1 MMKISRWFIGIMVVL
16 FALLVLFEVNSP
28 NRFEWDKKTYGHY
41 DSNPFGAMLVD
52 SLLSSSLK
60 NHYQVKAGDI
70 NVAYNDSSVKN
81 SALLLVDNFDPSIY
95 QETSMLIDLLE
106 RGQTI
111 IIFTNEEFNESLE
124 RQLGINLSSDRYYT
138 YSNSTNKSDSI
149 ICEWQG
155 DSCYDDARYIFRLL
169 DYEMSYL
176 VPDYNDVRSG
186 TDDYDYGYDN
196 YGYEYEDDD
205 YRYEDDDYG
214 YEDDEYGYES
224 VSSPYEYE
232 DEYDP
237 KRLNFEWTELMLTS
251 DNYNECVVAVG
262 NCDKG
267 KLVLVSLPWLFSN
280 YYVLEDGGAQL
291 LMRILS
297 QAGDKPIVRY
307 DYNMDTDTSYI
318 AEKNKSESPLRV
330 FLDNKSLRWSVYLT
344 LFTILLSLIF
354 TARRKQR
361 VIPLVEEPKNQTIE
375 MIKHIGLMYY
385 RSHDNAGLISEKYR
399 QLTFELMKKK
409 LIYLDDVDGLDK
421 STLNTLAQ
429 LAEVDN
435 EKFCLL
441 LDRIK
446 TIDNSEKLNIKNKET
461 KKLINFMNKILNN
474 L

>member
-1 MMKISRWFIGIMVVL
+1 MKRDDFISYLKIDKNYSDNTVESYMRDIRFFLEYVKK
-16 FALLVLFEVNSP
+16 EV
-28 NRFEWDKKTYGHY
+28 DVITKK
-41 DSNPFGAMLVD
+41 
-52 SLLSSSLK
+52 
-60 NHYQVKAGDI
+60 DI
-70 NVAYNDSSVKN
+70 DDYILHIIKTYNDSSVKN

-176 VPDYNDVRSG
+176 VPDYNDVRSV

-267 KLVLVSLPWLFSN
+267 KLVLVSMPWLFSN

-297 QAGDKPIVRY
+297 QVVKA
-307 DYNMDTDTSYI
+307 
-318 AEKNKSESPLRV
+318 L
-330 FLDNKSLRWSVYLT
+330 
-344 LFTILLSLIF
+344 
-354 TARRKQR
+354 
-361 VIPLVEEPKNQTIE
+361 
-375 MIKHIGLMYY
+375 
-385 RSHDNAGLISEKYR
+385 
-399 QLTFELMKKK
+399 
-409 LIYLDDVDGLDK
+409 
-421 STLNTLAQ
+421 
-429 LAEVDN
+429 
-435 EKFCLL
+435 
-441 LDRIK
+441 
-446 TIDNSEKLNIKNKET
+446 
-461 KKLINFMNKILNN
+461 
-474 L
+474 